1 MFIAKQLIDRNDEM
15 KKLRE
20 DWLYGDSE
28 SNEKTQCSNSC
39 QEVLLKK
46 EIKDLETYIS
56 SLHGDIDI
64 LQKKEDLLQQ
74 RVSS

>member
-1 MFIAKQLIDRNDEM
+1 M

-20 DWLYGDSE
+20 EWLYGDSE
-28 SNEKTQCSNSC
+28 SSQKAQCSNSC
-39 QEVLLKK
+39 QEALLKK
-46 EIKDLETYIS
+46 QIKDLETYIS

-64 LQKKEDLLQQ
+64 SHKKQDLLQQ